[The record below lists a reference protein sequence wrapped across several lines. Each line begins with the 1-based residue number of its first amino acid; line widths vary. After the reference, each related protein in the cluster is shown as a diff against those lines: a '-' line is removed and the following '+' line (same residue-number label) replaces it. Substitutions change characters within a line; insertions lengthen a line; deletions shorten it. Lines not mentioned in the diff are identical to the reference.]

1 MRGEVKGQSSFSLVQ
16 PAQRVP
22 PSHPIRRIKA
32 LADAQLAALSP
43 VFDAMYSGKGRPS
56 IPPEV
61 LLKACPLI
69 ALYSVRSERQFCE
82 RLEYDLL
89 FRFFLDMSLDA
100 PGFDASSFAKN
111 KQRLLDAD
119 VARRFFEGV
128 VGQARGQGL
137 MSAEHFTVDGTL
149 IEAWAGVKSF
159 KKKGSKDKGP
169 PDDKGN
175 PTVNFHR
182 EKRSNAT
189 HESTTDPES
198 RLARKGGNGA
208 KLCYSASVLMEN
220 RTGLVADIT
229 VELATGEAEWVGAL
243 RMLDRQKQ
251 NGLMPTTLG
260 ADAGY
265 DVQRFVDATRE
276 RGMTPHVAQTR
287 DVRRA
292 SRVDGRTTRHAG
304 YALSQRARKRV
315 EEIFG
320 WMKTVGGFIKT
331 RYRGQSRTGLWAYF
345 VAAAYNLTRMAR
357 LIAA

>member
-1 MRGEVKGQSSFSLVQ
+1 MRGEVRKQSSFSLVQ

-22 PSHPIRRIKA
+22 QGHPIRRIKE
-32 LADAQLAALSP
+32 LADAQLEELSF
-43 VFDAMYSGKGRPS
+43 VFEAMYSGTGRPG
-56 IPPEV
+56 IPPEA
-61 LLKACPLI
+61 LLKACLLI

-89 FRFFLDMSLDA
+89 FRFFLDMSLDE
-100 PGFDASSFAKN
+100 PSFDASSFAKN
-111 KQRLLDAD
+111 KQRLLEAD
-119 VARRFFEGV
+119 VARHFFEGV
-128 VGQARGQGL
+128 VGQARRQGL

-159 KKKGSKDKGP
+159 KKKGGKDEGP

-175 PTVNFHR
+175 PSVNFHG
-182 EKRSNAT
+182 EKRGNAT

-208 KLCYSASVLMEN
+208 KLSYSASVLMEN

-243 RMLDRQKQ
+243 RMLDRQKER
-251 NGLMPTTLG
+251 GRVPTTLG

-276 RGMTPHVAQTR
+276 RGVTPHVAQTR

-292 SRVDGRTTRHAG
+292 SRVDARTTRHAG

-320 WMKTVGGFIKT
+320 WMKTVGGFRKT
-331 RYRGQSRTGLWAYF
+331 RYRGQARTGLWSYF

-357 LIAA
+357 LMPA